1 MIMQKL
7 LPLLMCVLLLLG
19 CSDKYDDSALRND
32 LNDLENRVAKLED
45 LCKQM
50 NTNISSLQTIVTA
63 LQNNVYV
70 TGTTPLMKDGKEI
83 GYTITFSKGNPI
95 TIYHGKDG
103 QDGEDGTTPTIGV
116 KKDTDGVYYWTLN
129 GEFIVV
135 DGGKIQAE
143 GKDGTNG
150 TNGTTPQFKIEN
162 DYWFVSY
169 DNGANWTQLGKATG
183 EDGIG
188 GDSMFSGVDYK
199 TSTDYVI
206 FTLADGTQIKLPT
219 WSAFEALQRLCNET
233 NTNLSALQ
241 TIVTALQNNDY
252 ITSVDPLTENG
263 KVVGYT
269 IKFAKS
275 NPIVIYNGKDG
286 ADGNTPVISVKKDT
300 DGIYY
305 WTLDGEFIVVDGQK
319 IKAQGTDGNN
329 GADGSDGVTP
339 KLEIREGYWWISY
352 DNGTNWSQLGKATG
366 EDGKDADSIKITQD
380 ENNVYFELADGTVI
394 TISKT
399 GQSTEF
405 IQFKDLEVKKL
416 CCLNWD
422 TDHDNELSYQEAA
435 TIVSIGTVF
444 KGNTTIVSFNEF
456 QYFNGIT
463 DISNAFQG
471 CTNLWEITL
480 PDNLSTIGD
489 AAFANC
495 KSLNSIILP
504 ENIVSIGDSSFI
516 SCPLSNITI
525 PINTTKVGASAFRN
539 CSKLGQIKILG
550 NIETIDEHAFENC
563 FSLQGIELPQ
573 SITTI
578 GISAF
583 KNCTSLQSVIF
594 AERCNLTKIAG
605 DLSNSQTYPQN
616 GVFYNCTSLTS
627 ITIPANVEIIEATA
641 FMNCKALSTLLFE
654 PNSKLQIIGG
664 NIHAEALKDGYG
676 KLDAY
681 GAFTNCTLLTS
692 IQIPISV
699 IEIECAA
706 FYNCTSLNS
715 VIFEEGAHIN
725 TIGGGGIY
733 PYYGESY
740 GGGAFSKCISLQSI
754 DIPQSI
760 TKLEAFA
767 FSESGLKSIY
777 IRALT
782 PPSLTAVKQVARDSY
797 AYAQFP
803 SGCTAYVP
811 FETFDTYKDN
821 KTWSSRAHIVAYNY

>member
-1 MIMQKL
+1 MKKL
-7 LPLLMCVLLLLG
+7 LAFAALFAVVALTSC
-19 CSDKYDDSALRND
+19 KYDDDD
-32 LNDLENRVAKLED
+32 LWNSVHGLENRVAKLEE

-103 QDGEDGTTPTIGV
+103 QDGEDGITPTISV

-352 DNGTNWSQLGKATG
+352 DNGTNWTQLGKATG

-399 GQSTEF
+399 GQSVDPNI
-405 IQFKDLEVKKL
+405 IQFADENVKKL
-416 CCLNWD
+416 CVGMWD
-422 TDHDNELSYQEAA
+422 TNGDLELSYDEAA
-435 TIVSIGTVF
+435 TVTSLGTTFTGNSEIQIFNELKHFTGLTVLDDAFSGCSNLWKVTIPVNVESMTFNNF
-444 KGNTTIVSFNEF
+444 KGCVSLKTITFEKGSKLK
-456 QYFNGIT
+456 
-463 DISNAFQG
+463 AFTG
-471 CTNLWEITL
+471 GH
-480 PDNLSTIGD
+480 DNNYKILG
-489 AAFANC
+489 AFLDC
-495 KSLNSIILP
+495 KSLTTIEIPASVESL
-504 ENIVSIGDSSFI
+504 GTAFKGSS
-516 SCPLSNITI
+516 LRTITFE
-525 PINTTKVGASAFRN
+525 KG
-539 CSKLGQIKILG
+539 SKLK
-550 NIETIDEHAFENC
+550 
-563 FSLQGIELPQ
+563 
-573 SITTI
+573 SIT
-578 GISAF
+578 GGYQNKDNYSGA
-583 KNCTSLQSVIF
+583 
-594 AERCNLTKIAG
+594 
-605 DLSNSQTYPQN
+605 LSD
-616 GVFYNCTSLTS
+616 
-627 ITIPANVEIIEATA
+627 
-641 FMNCKALSTLLFE
+641 CKALTFIEIPASVETIEIAAFKGCSSLEMITFE
-654 PNSKLQIIGG
+654 KGSKLESISGVRD
-664 NIHAEALKDGYG
+664 L
-676 KLDAY
+676 
-681 GAFTNCTLLTS
+681 GAFDGAINLTTVDMSECTQVKRIDEYTFYGNSNLRLFKIGTE
-692 IQIPISV
+692 IPPT
-699 IEIECAA
+699 CKDYT
-706 FYNCTSLNS
+706 FYNINPYS
-715 VIFEEGAHIN
+715 V
-725 TIGGGGIY
+725 
-733 PYYGESY
+733 
-740 GGGAFSKCISLQSI
+740 
-754 DIPQSI
+754 
-760 TKLEAFA
+760 
-767 FSESGLKSIY
+767 LK
-777 IRALT
+777 
-782 PPSLTAVKQVARDSY
+782 V
-797 AYAQFP
+797 P
-803 SGCTAYVP
+803 SGCTDAYKKATGWKK
-811 FETFDTYKDN
+811 FASITGLDE
-821 KTWSSRAHIVAYNY
+821 

>member
-19 CSDKYDDSALRND
+19 CSNKYDDSALRND

-135 DGGKIQAE
+135 DDGKIQAE

-169 DNGANWTQLGKATG
+169 DNGTNWTQLGKATG
-183 EDGIG
+183 EDGVG
-188 GDSMFSGVDYK
+188 SDSMFSGVDYE
-199 TSTDYVI
+199 TSTDYII
-206 FTLADGTQIKLPT
+206 FTLSNGTQIKLPT

-605 DLSNSQTYPQN
+605 DLSNSQTYLQN

>member
-1 MIMQKL
+1 TMKKL
-7 LPLLMCVLLLLG
+7 LAFAALFAVVALTSC
-19 CSDKYDDSALRND
+19 KYDDDD
-32 LNDLENRVAKLED
+32 LWNSVHGLENRVAKLEE

-103 QDGEDGTTPTIGV
+103 QDGEDGITPTISV

-129 GEFIVV
+129 GEFIMV

-286 ADGNTPVISVKKDT
+286 TDGVDGNTPVIGVKKDG

-305 WTLDGEFIVVDGQK
+305 WTLDGEFIIVDGQK
-319 IKAQGTDGNN
+319 IKAQGTDGSD
-329 GADGSDGVTP
+329 GADGVTP

-352 DNGTNWSQLGKATG
+352 DNGTNWTQLGKATG

-399 GQSTEF
+399 GQSVDPNI
-405 IQFKDLEVKKL
+405 IQFADENVKKL
-416 CCLNWD
+416 CVGMWD
-422 TDHDNELSYQEAA
+422 TNGDLELSYDEAA
-435 TIVSIGTVF
+435 TVTSLGTTFTGNSEIQIFNELKHFTGLTVLDDAFSGCSNLWKVTIPVNVESMTFNNF
-444 KGNTTIVSFNEF
+444 KGCVSLKTITFEKGSKLK
-456 QYFNGIT
+456 
-463 DISNAFQG
+463 AFTG
-471 CTNLWEITL
+471 GH
-480 PDNLSTIGD
+480 DNNYKILG
-489 AAFANC
+489 AFLDC
-495 KSLNSIILP
+495 KSLTTIEIPASVESL
-504 ENIVSIGDSSFI
+504 GTAFKGSS
-516 SCPLSNITI
+516 LRTITFE
-525 PINTTKVGASAFRN
+525 KG
-539 CSKLGQIKILG
+539 SKLK
-550 NIETIDEHAFENC
+550 
-563 FSLQGIELPQ
+563 
-573 SITTI
+573 SIT
-578 GISAF
+578 GGYQNKDNYSGA
-583 KNCTSLQSVIF
+583 
-594 AERCNLTKIAG
+594 
-605 DLSNSQTYPQN
+605 LSD
-616 GVFYNCTSLTS
+616 
-627 ITIPANVEIIEATA
+627 
-641 FMNCKALSTLLFE
+641 CKALTFIEIPASVETIEIAAFKGCSSLEMITFE
-654 PNSKLQIIGG
+654 KGSKLESISGVRD
-664 NIHAEALKDGYG
+664 L
-676 KLDAY
+676 
-681 GAFTNCTLLTS
+681 GAFDGAINLTTVDMSECTQVKRIDEYTFYGNSNLRLFKIGTE
-692 IQIPISV
+692 IPPT
-699 IEIECAA
+699 CKDYT
-706 FYNCTSLNS
+706 FYNINPYS
-715 VIFEEGAHIN
+715 V
-725 TIGGGGIY
+725 
-733 PYYGESY
+733 
-740 GGGAFSKCISLQSI
+740 
-754 DIPQSI
+754 
-760 TKLEAFA
+760 
-767 FSESGLKSIY
+767 LK
-777 IRALT
+777 
-782 PPSLTAVKQVARDSY
+782 V
-797 AYAQFP
+797 P
-803 SGCTAYVP
+803 SGCTDAYKKATGWKK
-811 FETFDTYKDN
+811 FASITGLDE
-821 KTWSSRAHIVAYNY
+821 